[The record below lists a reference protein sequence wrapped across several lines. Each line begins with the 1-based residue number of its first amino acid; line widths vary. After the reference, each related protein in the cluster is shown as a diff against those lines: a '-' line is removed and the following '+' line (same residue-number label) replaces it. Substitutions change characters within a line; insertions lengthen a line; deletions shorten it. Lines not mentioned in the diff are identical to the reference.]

1 MIDATIHYRER
12 LEHFKSESNEPGG
25 IVLLGSS
32 HLEWFDTANFLPQWR
47 FVNRGIAS
55 DRIGVT
61 ERGILHR
68 LDVSVFDLSPA
79 CVILQNGVNDLGEL
93 WRTGEP
99 AVAKIVA
106 CYEQVVARIQA
117 KLPDTPFAIVSVLPT
132 TGEFAGITPW
142 IAPFNVE
149 LKRIAKE
156 ANLDFINFYPDVVG
170 SDDQLRPELT
180 YDGLHLNDDGYQL
193 YAKRLNTYLEGLE
206 LAHRSM

>member
-1 MIDATIHYRER
+1 MIDAEAHYFEK
-12 LEHFKSESNEPGG
+12 LEAFKSESREPGG

-32 HLEWFDTANFLPQWR
+32 HFEWFETDKFLPQWR

-61 ERGILHR
+61 DRGILHR

-99 AVAKIVA
+99 SVADIVA
-106 CYEQVVARIQA
+106 CYEQVVSCIQT

-132 TGEFAGITPW
+132 TGAFAGITPW

-149 LKRIAKE
+149 LKRIASQ
-156 ANLDFINFYPDVVG
+156 AGLQFIDFYPDVVG
-170 SDDQLRPELT
+170 FDGQLRAELT
-180 YDGLHLNDDGYQL
+180 YDGLHLNDDGYRL
-193 YAKRLNTYLEGLE
+193 YAKRLNAYLAGIE
-206 LAHRSM
+206 LAQR